1 MINLVELKELCDDY
15 DSKKGDYPES
25 RYEGE
30 SIYEF
35 AVERAAKSSE
45 AQLPQADNSDYA
57 KCADDILKLELADEI
72 INKHGCLVA
81 ILKRH
86 FA

>member
-1 MINLVELKELCDDY
+1 MTTFKCNRCENTLELLDRKCICGGVYVLPK
-15 DSKKGDYPES
+15 S
-25 RYEGE
+25 
-30 SIYEF
+30 
-35 AVERAAKSSE
+35 AVEQR
-45 AQLPQADNSDYA
+45 ADNSDYA

>member
-1 MINLVELKELCDDY
+1 MRDDIFVHKIIEIVDPQFALSAPEVIKLVEEKFT
-15 DSKKGDYPES
+15 PTN
-25 RYEGE
+25 
-30 SIYEF
+30 I
-35 AVERAAKSSE
+35 
-45 AQLPQADNSDYA
+45 DYA